1 MAELLHYQGYQ
12 RALMLKYLHRL
23 CIQRHRDALLEP
35 ACVACGDAGRDTSAE
50 VASDDAADVDAD
62 DGLGVQVAAW
72 CALIV
77 DGLELRIR
85 QHTGVPAD
93 CLREG
98 DAMVL
103 FHAEAAMSKAL
114 ARILD
119 RVCEAF
125 LAGRDRDCD
134 ALLWQVLSQHFKLV
148 MDQMDGDGAHR
159 LTARRRI
166 DRMRKTQ
173 EKKRGIPFASTAEAA
188 AALCAVVVAEGIAN
202 LPVKPAKMEEYLLEL
217 EADSMRVDEQDIDR
231 DASILD
237 ALGTPELMI
246 ALQQCV
252 ERLPAALQQALAI
265 KLQWDGEPVFLRT
278 EHMQAHYGFGWETV
292 RKRARAAEQQ
302 LRECLEI

>member
-23 CIQRHRDALLEP
+23 CIQRHRDALLES
-35 ACVACGDAGRDTSAE
+35 ACVAC
-50 VASDDAADVDAD
+50 DDENAD
-62 DGLGVQVAAW
+62 DDRLGAQVAGW
-72 CALIV
+72 CMSIV
-77 DGLELRIR
+77 AELEQMIR
-85 QHTGVPAD
+85 QHSGVPAD

-134 ALLWQVLSQHFKLV
+134 ALLWQVLSQHFKVV
-148 MDQMDGDGAHR
+148 MDQMDGDGVHR
-159 LTARRRI
+159 LAARRRI
-166 DRMRKTQ
+166 DQLRKAL
-173 EKKRGIPFASTAEAA
+173 EKKRGTPFASIAEAA
-188 AALCAVVVAEGIAN
+188 AALCAEVVAEGIAN

-217 EADSMRVDEQDIDR
+217 EADNMRVDEEDIDR
-231 DASILD
+231 DTSIGGVMGD
-237 ALGTPELMI
+237 PELLI
-246 ALQQCV
+246 SLQQCL
-252 ERLPAALQQALAI
+252 ERLPAVLQQALAI